1 LIVQPRATLISH
13 PNLIRRLPYK
23 PKGPAKN
30 PGAAIM
36 FFADPF
42 TLLASLIEFIGAM
55 LIIGYMLA
63 ALVMLV
69 RTRNVTATRLL
80 VADGAIA
87 GLSFK
92 LAGTLVKTIELHT
105 WQQIL
110 MFVIIFALR
119 IILKRLFTWE
129 RTRLQK

>member
-1 LIVQPRATLISH
+1 
-13 PNLIRRLPYK
+13 
-23 PKGPAKN
+23 
-30 PGAAIM
+30 M

-42 TLLASLIEFIGAM
+42 TLLASIIEFIGSL
-55 LIIGYMLA
+55 LIVGYMLI
-63 ALVMLV
+63 ALVMLA
-69 RTRNVTATRLL
+69 RTRNVAAARLL

-92 LAGTLVKTIELHT
+92 LAGTLVKTIVLHT

-110 MFVIIFALR
+110 MFVVIFALR

-129 RTRLQK
+129 STRLQK